1 SGRTPFVG
9 DFTAVM
15 NAHKTQPP
23 PTLRGRK
30 IRRKMQAAILSAL
43 EKDPEKRPQSAEAFA
58 TILRSRSEGIFG
70 LLRRAGMIYTEH
82 ISKF

>member
-1 SGRTPFVG
+1 MSPEQCSGGRLDPRSDVYSLGVIAYQMLSGRTPFVG

-23 PTLRGRK
+23 PPLRGRK

-43 EKDPEKRPQSAEAFA
+43 EKDP
-58 TILRSRSEGIFG
+58 
-70 LLRRAGMIYTEH
+70 
-82 ISKF
+82 